1 MIDAQDLKQFYVRL
15 SGIPIDYD
23 FQLLINRYAQPDEK
37 WLSYSEFSD
46 IFKSFS
52 AKNSEMSSLK
62 DSSSTLSGDLSPE
75 KMRLMAQIMY
85 LILDLEQTL
94 QTVVKKLKKSDIE
107 DLFSRINIDSESKGF
122 INYQELKRFV
132 SEDLE
137 MAVSM
142 TDLMSLLKRLDKSKN
157 GVVIREEFLN
167 L

>member
-1 MIDAQDLKQFYVRL
+1 
-15 SGIPIDYD
+15 
-23 FQLLINRYAQPDEK
+23 
-37 WLSYSEFSD
+37 
-46 IFKSFS
+46 
-52 AKNSEMSSLK
+52 
-62 DSSSTLSGDLSPE
+62 
-75 KMRLMAQIMY
+75 MAQIMY